1 MLGGDPVD
9 SPSRVIGLAGVFGL
23 GALNT
28 LHPKG
33 ALSSKLQQPAQALER
48 PVRVV
53 ADPQVAAKGTLC
65 RLVASE
71 LHLRGNERNDPRNR
85 SRPVC
90 QRIRTRRVQH
100 RAYGSTLRKLAF
112 RSRWVWG

>member
-1 MLGGDPVD
+1 VLGGDPVD

-33 ALSSKLQQPAQALER
+33 ALSSKLQKPAQALER
-48 PVRVV
+48 HVGVV

-65 RLVASE
+65 RLVAKSSIYGAMSE
-71 LHLRGNERNDPRNR
+71 WRYFANC
-85 SRPVC
+85 RP
-90 QRIRTRRVQH
+90 
-100 RAYGSTLRKLAF
+100 KP
-112 RSRWVWG
+112 

>member
-33 ALSSKLQQPAQALER
+33 ALSSKLQKPAQALER
-48 PVRVV
+48 HVRVV

-65 RLVASE
+65 RLVAKST
-71 LHLRGNERNDPRNR
+71 
-85 SRPVC
+85 
-90 QRIRTRRVQH
+90 I
-100 RAYGSTLRKLAF
+100 YGSMSEMAIFRQLSPETLTTACCSLWLVGSLPPRHKGLA
-112 RSRWVWG
+112 